1 MSATLA
7 PAPEP
12 TAPAAAPAAGGGRAW
27 RRVGRM
33 STIQRFILVLMLAY
47 VAKQVFSVFVYP
59 AFSGHDEVAHY
70 SHIRTLAT
78 EGRLPT
84 LPNLTQWRAVASTGQ
99 TPPTDQLPAELYPY
113 CRFVLDWYCEP
124 ANERWSRT
132 PPRIVTVLGQLYPS
146 GYDYTANHPPLYY
159 ALMTPFYWLTRGLSP
174 LAQQYIFRLLAI
186 PLGAVTVWLAYR
198 LAMTIF
204 PGDAFLAVTTAAL
217 VAFQPQISYEAA
229 MVNNDIASIALYAW
243 MTLLLARGIRDK
255 FPYRT
260 CVWLGVGFGLALLTK
275 GTSLSVA
282 PAIALAI
289 ILASGWR
296 DVRTW
301 VTKGALAAAPAAILA
316 APWYVYM
323 YRTYGN
329 FDALPQVAALQWWNS
344 PAGSFFGMLTSRDF
358 IVMRFRETWGEFG
371 WRLISLSPALLAA
384 IAIPTVVCLGGV
396 VVYIA
401 TAGRGLPGM
410 AGDRVAQPATW
421 QWQAI
426 ATMIALCLFGYLAV
440 IQFGTSFQ
448 LTQARYFFPVVNAG
462 AFLSMLGLRTIL
474 PARLRPAGQGIFVA
488 ALIVL
493 TILIFTQY
501 VVPFGLSSL
510 GEPGFG

>member
-1 MSATLA
+1 MSSI
-7 PAPEP
+7 E
-12 TAPAAAPAAGGGRAW
+12 
-27 RRVGRM
+27 
-33 STIQRFILVLMLAY
+33 RFMLVLMLAY

-84 LPNLTQWRAVASTGQ
+84 LPNLEQWRAVAATGQ

-113 CRFVLDWYCEP
+113 CRFVLDWFCEP
-124 ANERWSRT
+124 ANERWART

-159 ALMTPFYWLTRGLSP
+159 AVMTPVYWLTRAFSP
-174 LAQQYIFRLLAI
+174 TIQQYIFRLFAI
-186 PLGAVTVWLAYR
+186 PFGAATVWLAYR
-198 LAMTIF
+198 LAATIF

-243 MTLLLARGIRDK
+243 MTLLLARGIRDR
-255 FPYRT
+255 FPRRL
-260 CVWLGVGFGLALLTK
+260 CVWLGVAFGLALLTK
-275 GTSLSVA
+275 GTSLSVG

-289 ILASGWR
+289 IWSTGWR

-301 VTKGALAAAPAAILA
+301 LTKGILAAAPAAVLA
-316 APWYVYM
+316 APWYLYM

-358 IVMRFRETWGEFG
+358 IWMRFKETWGEFG

-384 IAIPTVVCLGGV
+384 IAIPTAVCLAGL
-396 VVYIA
+396 VVYVVIV
-401 TAGRGLPGM
+401 GRRLAPPD
-410 AGDRVAQPATW
+410 DRVARPATW
-421 QWQAI
+421 QWQALG
-426 ATMIALCLFGYLAV
+426 TMAAICLFGYLAV
-440 IQFGTSFQ
+440 IQFGVTFS

-462 AFLSMLGLRTIL
+462 AFLSMLGLRTIV
-474 PARLRPAGQGIFVA
+474 PARWRPAAQGVVVA
-488 ALIVL
+488 ALVVL
-493 TILIFTQY
+493 TILIFAQY
-501 VVPFGLSSL
+501 VAPFGVSSH